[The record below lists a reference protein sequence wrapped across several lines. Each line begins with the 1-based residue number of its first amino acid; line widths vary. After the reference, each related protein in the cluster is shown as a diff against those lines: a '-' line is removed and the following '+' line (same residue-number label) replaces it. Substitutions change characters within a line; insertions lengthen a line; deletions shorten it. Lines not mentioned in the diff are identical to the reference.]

1 MKLWFGFEGWRAF
14 CEVMCGLLLVFSF
27 IGEKELGNMYS
38 PLLFGDILFI
48 VIGFFCMLITR
59 YFEVKNGIK

>member
-1 MKLWFGFEGWRAF
+1 
-14 CEVMCGLLLVFSF
+14 LLLVFSF

-38 PLLFGDILFI
+38 ALLFGDILFI
-48 VIGFFCMLITR
+48 VVGFFCMLITR